1 MEYLGLLKNYPGLL
15 MEYLGLLMEY
25 LGLLM
30 EYLGLFDGIS
40 QTFSY
45 FGLLSLV
52 FHLPT
57 RRLKSSYFCLS
68 SSVFYL
74 PSSVVFCH
82 PYFIFCFPAYVADFL
97 TYFVAGS
104 SDLHPDVGPI
114 IFWRVLSSISINYIY
129 RVSIFY
135 RSSKICLLSIF
146 TRYLYYV
153 GFL

>member
-1 MEYLGLLKNYPGLL
+1 

-30 EYLGLFDGIS
+30 EYLKHFRILDS
-40 QTFSY
+40 
-45 FGLLSLV
+45 
-52 FHLPT
+52 
-57 RRLKSSYFCLS
+57 CLS
-68 SSVFYL
+68 SSIFQPVVFRFL
-74 PSSVVFCH
+74 SSVFCRLLSSIFH
-82 PYFIFCFPAYVADFL
+82 FCFPAYVADFL